1 MKKKIQ
7 KTEVKKPKS
16 DVRRPRMEAGKQGN
30 GRFLLISTALFLV
43 VVGLLTV
50 AAYARNSI
58 YRSHVTLWAEI
69 VKSSPNK
76 RRAHENYGQ
85 ALSTAASHATLSS
98 DRDRYLA
105 AALREFKTVM
115 ALPDDGSVP
124 LRDLYREV
132 GVVHYRLAQY
142 DDAVAAW
149 QQGLTAAPYDPSLLN
164 NLSIVMLQKGRYDDA
179 ARYAEMA
186 LMGAPSMPQALNT
199 MGQVYLLKKNYEKAS
214 QYFIKAIEQEP
225 DVPQRY
231 WNAALALEQAG
242 RYDMAFQYANRY
254 AAMAAD
260 PAARQQAY
268 GYLEHLKK
276 IMGR

>member
-1 MKKKIQ
+1 MKKKQ
-7 KTEVKKPKS
+7 KIELRKPKPDVGRQRTEVRKS
-16 DVRRPRMEAGKQGN
+16 GN
-30 GRFLLISTALFLV
+30 GRFLLISTALFLL
-43 VVGLLTV
+43 VVGLLAA

-58 YRSHVTLWAEI
+58 YRTHVTLWAE
-69 VKSSPNK
+69 VVESSPNK

-85 ALSTAASHATLSS
+85 ALSTAASRAVLSS
-98 DRDRYLA
+98 ERERYLA

-115 ALPDDGSVP
+115 ALKDDGSVP

-132 GVVHYRLAQY
+132 GVVYYRLGQY
-142 DDAVAAW
+142 DDAITAW
-149 QQGLTAAPYDPSLLN
+149 QQGLQAVPYDPSLLN
-164 NLSIVMLQKGRYDDA
+164 NLSIVLLQKGRYDEA
-179 ARYAEMA
+179 AASAQAA
-186 LMGAPSMPQALNT
+186 LMAAPSMPQALNT

-254 AAMAAD
+254 ATMVGAD
-260 PAARQQAY
+260 PASRQQAY

-276 IMGR
+276 VMGR

>member
-1 MKKKIQ
+1 MKKIP
-7 KTEVKKPKS
+7 KTV
-16 DVRRPRMEAGKQGN
+16 VRRPKSEVRSQRIEVRKPGN
-30 GRFLLISTALFLV
+30 GRFLLISTALFLL
-43 VVGLLTV
+43 VVGSLAA

-58 YRSHVTLWAEI
+58 YRSHVTLWAEV

-85 ALSTAASHATLSS
+85 ALSTAASRAVLSS
-98 DRDRYLA
+98 ERERYLV

-115 ALPDDGSVP
+115 ALKDDGSVP
-124 LRDLYREV
+124 LRDLYREL
-132 GVVHYRLAQY
+132 GVVYYRLEQY
-142 DDAVAAW
+142 DDAITAW
-149 QQGLTAAPYDPSLLN
+149 QQGLKAAPYDPSLLN
-164 NLSIVMLQKGRYDDA
+164 NLSIVMLQKGRYDEA
-179 ARYAEMA
+179 AANAQAA
-186 LMGAPSMPQALNT
+186 LMAAPSMPQALNT

-254 AAMAAD
+254 AAMVAD
-260 PAARQQAY
+260 PASRQQAY

-276 IMGR
+276 VMGR

>member
-7 KTEVKKPKS
+7 KTEVRRQKPE
-16 DVRRPRMEAGKQGN
+16 VRSQRTEARKHEN
-30 GRFLLISTALFLV
+30 GRFLLVSTALFLL
-43 VVGLLTV
+43 VVGSLAA

-58 YRSHVTLWAEI
+58 YRSHVTLWAE
-69 VKSSPNK
+69 VVESSPNK

-85 ALSTAASHATLSS
+85 ALSTAASHAALSS
-98 DRDRYLA
+98 ERERYLV

-115 ALPDDGSVP
+115 ALKDDGSVP

-132 GVVHYRLAQY
+132 GVVYYRLERY
-142 DDAVAAW
+142 DDAITAW
-149 QQGLTAAPYDPSLLN
+149 QQGLQAAPYDPSLLN
-164 NLSIVMLQKGRYDDA
+164 NLSIVLLQKGRYDEA
-179 ARYAEMA
+179 AASAQAA
-186 LMGAPSMPQALNT
+186 LMAAPSMPQALNT

-214 QYFIKAIEQEP
+214 QYFMKAIEQEP

-231 WNAALALEQAG
+231 WNAALALEQAK
-242 RYDMAFQYANRY
+242 RYDMAFQYASRY

-260 PAARQQAY
+260 PASRQQAY

-276 IMGR
+276 VMGR